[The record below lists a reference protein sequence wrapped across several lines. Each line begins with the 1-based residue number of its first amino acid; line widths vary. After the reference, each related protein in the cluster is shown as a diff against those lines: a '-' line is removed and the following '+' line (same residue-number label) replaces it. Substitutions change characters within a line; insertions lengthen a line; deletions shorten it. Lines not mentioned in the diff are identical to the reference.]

1 MYISKKEKEGNS
13 FKKEM
18 GEQENPLLKKF
29 ETHKSH
35 MPRER
40 ENPYGIL
47 VIRLTKLI
55 HLAVS
60 QDGCSRCHPPPQW
73 WV

>member
-1 MYISKKEKEGNS
+1 MGKQTESAKIQNKSNVYIKKEEEGNS

-40 ENPYGIL
+40 ESIWNSGDQ
-47 VIRLTKLI
+47 VN
-55 HLAVS
+55 
-60 QDGCSRCHPPPQW
+60 
-73 WV
+73 